1 MGGAIQKVSKDSF
14 FLYHTHVESTV
25 EGIKKLKIVVL
36 PIVSSIFLEGVGA
49 DCFNRRCVVA
59 ISQS

>member
-25 EGIKKLKIVVL
+25 EGIKKIKIVVL
-36 PIVSSIFLEGVGA
+36 PIVSSIFLEGV
-49 DCFNRRCVVA
+49 VA

>member
-25 EGIKKLKIVVL
+25 EGIKKIKIVVL
-36 PIVSSIFLEGVGA
+36 PIVSSIFLE
-49 DCFNRRCVVA
+49 CW
-59 ISQS
+59 SQALNFDRDRASFTV